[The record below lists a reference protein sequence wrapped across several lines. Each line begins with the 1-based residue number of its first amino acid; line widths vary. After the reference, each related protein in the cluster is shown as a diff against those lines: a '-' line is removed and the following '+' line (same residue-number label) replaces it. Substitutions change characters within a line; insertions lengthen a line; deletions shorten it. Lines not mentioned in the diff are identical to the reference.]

1 MKKENKELAKAKKAK
16 QRAKDNRKKKIAK
29 ILGIWVPA
37 VLIVAVIALIVFAI
51 VTSGETN
58 KTANGDVAS
67 ETQTESEEKEMI
79 LDRIT
84 GTVVNSGDKIN
95 LDYVGTVDGVE
106 FDGGSTQGMGTDLVL
121 GSGSYIDGFED
132 AIIGHK
138 VGEEFDINVTF
149 PEKYSAE
156 LAGKD
161 AVFHIT
167 INGIYKEK

>member
-16 QRAKDNRKKKIAK
+16 QRAKATRKKNLAK
-29 ILGIWVPA
+29 VLGTWVPA

-58 KTANGDVAS
+58 KTANDDATS
-67 ETQTESEEKEMI
+67 EIQTESEQKEMI
-79 LDRIT
+79 LDRIA

-132 AIIGHK
+132 AIIGHE